1 MSEGVVGPDPRHRVA
16 RFVAST
22 RADLDDLAEVSLW
35 SMSRDQAAATLLEL
49 TRLRAQVTELEL
61 RVARHATSVE
71 VGLDEGATST
81 ANWWSHTAK
90 VTRAEAHRLT
100 RLASRLAEAH
110 EPVRAALATGGL
122 LVDQAAVIVDAID
135 ALPTDLADPAV
146 VAEAEAVLLEHA
158 RDHDAKA
165 LRVLG
170 RRILDVV
177 APEIGEAHEA
187 RVLEAEE
194 HAARAAA
201 SFTMVEDG
209 HGRCHG
215 RFTIP
220 ALHGQMLR
228 KHLLAHTPKTAG
240 HEQQTKHRLGEAFCE
255 YVETRPAG
263 SVGKAGGVC
272 ATVVV
277 TMTLESL
284 LGGLGR
290 GVPGHRRPALTR
302 RGPPARLPGRD
313 HPRRPRRRL
322 PGPRPRQEAPLP
334 HRTPT
339 DRPRPPRPR
348 LHRRGLRRPTRA
360 VPRPPRPALV
370 PRRPHR
376 HHTGRLLCPRHHTLA
391 HDPRYSTNP
400 IAHGK
405 LRFVRRT

>member
-35 SMSRDQAAATLLEL
+35 SMSRDEAAATLLEL

-71 VGLDEGATST
+71 VGLDQGATST
-81 ANWWSHTAK
+81 ATWWSHTAK

-110 EPVRAALATGGL
+110 EPVRTALAAGGL

-135 ALPTDLADPAV
+135 ALPTDLTDPAV

-228 KHLLAHTPKTAG
+228 KHLLAHTPKTPVD
-240 HEQQTKHRLGEAFCE
+240 EQQTKHRLGQAFCE

-277 TMTLESL
+277 TITLEPSS
-284 LGGLGR
+284 
-290 GVPGHRRPALTR
+290 VAWRRRRWTPAA
-302 RGPPARLPGRD
+302 GCPPARPAGSPAGPGSSPPSSAAPPRSSTSAGSAASTPNPNGSPSPTATAAAPPRAATP
-313 HPRRPRRRL
+313 HPACATPTTTT
-322 PGPRPRQEAPLP
+322 PGPAAG
-334 HRTPT
+334 RTDT
-339 DRPRPPRPR
+339 N
-348 LHRRGLRRPTRA
+348 
-360 VPRPPRPALV
+360 
-370 PRRPHR
+370 
-376 HHTGRLLCPRHHTLA
+376 TGRLLCPRHHTLA
-391 HDPRYSTNP
+391 HDPRYQTNP
-400 IAHGK
+400 TAHGK